1 MYPSCGV
8 VPIIALMNSLVL
20 YTKRTIMY
28 HVGEQIV
35 YVLFVSVKPWIL
47 VGQEIV
53 VAVDHGVCELLQ
65 LI

>member
-1 MYPSCGV
+1 
-8 VPIIALMNSLVL
+8 
-20 YTKRTIMY
+20 MY

-35 YVLFVSVKPWIL
+35 YLFVSVQPWIL

>member
-1 MYPSCGV
+1 
-8 VPIIALMNSLVL
+8 
-20 YTKRTIMY
+20 MY